1 MIYLF
6 WYLKYWIKSLLWV
19 KVLYDEDHWQ
29 QCYASLY
36 EHIVPGIGEGS
47 CFKTLW
53 LQDYKTVVSSNK
65 TT

>member
-47 CFKTLW
+47 CFKTFMAPGL
-53 LQDYKTVVSSNK
+53 
-65 TT
+65 